1 MPVAGGRALPCK
13 DGAACSSTGAE
24 ESLEPSFHTS
34 LVNVQITESY
44 LIIALQACVVA
55 EAGREMDLR
64 NTKVRP
70 EGERYKCPVRLR
82 A

>member
-1 MPVAGGRALPCK
+1 M
-13 DGAACSSTGAE
+13 
-24 ESLEPSFHTS
+24 
-34 LVNVQITESY
+34 
-44 LIIALQACVVA
+44 VA
-55 EAGREMDLR
+55 EAGQEMDLR